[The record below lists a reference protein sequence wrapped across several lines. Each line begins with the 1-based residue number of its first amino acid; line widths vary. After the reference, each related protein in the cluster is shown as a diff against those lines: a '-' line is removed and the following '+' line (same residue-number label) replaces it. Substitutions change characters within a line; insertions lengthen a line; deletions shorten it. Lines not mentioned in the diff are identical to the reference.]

1 MARSYYQALSC
12 AATRKC
18 ALKAT
23 LRFALSDGWRHVGRI
38 LRAEY
43 GEDFH
48 NSGPI
53 GMARQTGDWKFQKEP
68 VIFRSM
74 QSICPRCRS
83 PMICQPDGG
92 CWCAKL
98 PIVTPMPAD
107 DAAHCVCPNCLRE
120 MQDKARPATAAADHD
135 RTEET
140 HGSQTH

>member
-18 ALKAT
+18 ALKAP

-53 GMARQTGDWKFQKEP
+53 GMARQTGDWRLEVSERTGDIQ
-68 VIFRSM
+68 INAIDLST
-74 QSICPRCRS
+74 
-83 PMICQPDGG
+83 
-92 CWCAKL
+92 L
-98 PIVTPMPAD
+98 PIAD
-107 DAAHCVCPNCLRE
+107 DL
-120 MQDKARPATAAADHD
+120 PA
-135 RTEET
+135 
-140 HGSQTH
+140 